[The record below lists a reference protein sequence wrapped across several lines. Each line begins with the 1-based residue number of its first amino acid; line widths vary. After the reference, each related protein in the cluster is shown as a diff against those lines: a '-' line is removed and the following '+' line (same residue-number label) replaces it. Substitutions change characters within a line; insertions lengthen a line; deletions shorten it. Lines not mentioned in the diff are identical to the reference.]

1 MTEQFGPGEGQSDE
15 CRSAPR
21 GLYRDGM
28 VVRRSGGCHPA
39 LGQARDPQLLHALR
53 GKAQKLCGKIP
64 LPAGRELRGAA
75 GRCRDRGDHQH
86 HAERRASGDDL
97 RGRSRR
103 QARLSGQADRQQHLG
118 RPRHH
123 RGLPQGRRGA
133 GARLSAAAREPF
145 PLCQAADRRRPVRQ
159 ARQRRGQHQPRPP
172 RQGRSHLLALPGRGH
187 AGRRDAA
194 DRNPLYRRARL
205 PDRADPCGARA
216 VGATGAAR
224 RQS

>member
-1 MTEQFGPGEGQSDE
+1 MSADPLRVACIGMGWWSDVLADAIQRSGKLEIRSCYTRSDE
-15 CRSAPR
+15 KR
-21 GLYRDGM
+21 
-28 VVRRSGGCHPA
+28 
-39 LGQARDPQLLHALR
+39 
-53 GKAQKLCGKIP
+53 KNF
-64 LPAGRELRGAA
+64 AA
-75 GRCRDRGDHQH
+75 KYRCRPAASYEALLAD
-86 HAERRASGDDL
+86 AEIEAIINTTPNDVHL
-97 RGRSRR
+97 ATTCCCRSRR

-145 PLCQAADRRRPVRQ
+145 PLCQAADRSRPVRQ
-159 ARQRRGQHQPRPP
+159 ARQRRGEHQPRSS
-172 RQGRSHLLALPGRGH
+172 RQGRSNLVALPGRGH